1 MQVSL
6 RALRNVIFLFLLWII
21 AFQTW
26 QFTRFNT
33 IESNGRILQKQSGM
47 MRLRD
52 KENMYMF
59 VLKEQHRII
68 KAVGKQQEEEGTE
81 VKPVNPKLS
90 IHASANIGDDDD
102 RSSSSRD
109 CADDDNKNNMNDDVN
124 PHHGQQKESC
134 KCVNCEEDVL
144 CGKLW
149 NGTQVTG
156 DIEGNNDIYKKEIH
170 VVVSHCRTDLDFFP
184 DFTAGFNIASIH
196 VISKCGHPVRGAP
209 LDATIEVL
217 PNVGRCDHSYAH
229 YITNVLDKKVQLG
242 SQDNNGE
249 DAIVAFL
256 KDNAGGRN
264 LHQPGRWNSFHD
276 MVQVASSSVGFSC
289 GIVPGPWTRNAPK
302 YLMSAYFELET
313 LRKFAIVDY
322 TSRNKYDSDS
332 VPFESALANW
342 DLFYKNL
349 GAGSSLEPE
358 LVQVCYGGVFAV
370 SVKNIKKRKMGV
382 WKAAE
387 QSLSRGDNIQEGH
400 YMERTWAML
409 LATPLEQYQVE
420 AIKRYSEYTFRPG
433 YGEGYKSEAFLGGLA
448 RWIKRCN

>member
-1 MQVSL
+1 MIVSL
-6 RALRNVIFLFLLWII
+6 RTLRTIIFVFLLWII
-21 AFQTW
+21 IFQSW
-26 QFTRFNT
+26 EFTRDNDV
-33 IESNGRILQKQSGM
+33 IASNGSFLQAQKQSGM
-47 MRLRD
+47 RSSKDSMDIFVHDEHNWLVRRKPMG
-52 KENMYMF
+52 KEH
-59 VLKEQHRII
+59 ED
-68 KAVGKQQEEEGTE
+68 GTE

-90 IHASANIGDDDD
+90 IDASANKGDAHAGIRSGMGDD
-102 RSSSSRD
+102 R
-109 CADDDNKNNMNDDVN
+109 NKSLVN
-124 PHHGQQKESC
+124 PRHGQQIESC
-134 KCVNCEEDVL
+134 ECVNCKEDVL

-156 DIEGNNDIYKKEIH
+156 NIEGNNDIYKKEIH
-170 VVVSHCRTDLDFFP
+170 VVVSHCRTDLDLL
-184 DFTAGFNIASIH
+184 TALKGFNVVSIH

-209 LDATIEVL
+209 PDATIEVL
-217 PNVGRCDHSYAH
+217 PNVGRCDHSYAY
-229 YITNVLDKKVQLG
+229 YINNVLDKKLQLG
-242 SQDNNGE
+242 TQDNNGE
-249 DAIVAFL
+249 NAIVAFL
-256 KDNAGGRN
+256 KDNAGARN
-264 LHQPGRWNSFHD
+264 LHQPGRWNSFYD

-289 GIVPGPWTRNAPK
+289 GIVPGLWSLTQPTPEQK
-302 YLMSAYFELET
+302 FLTSVHFELET
-313 LRKFAIVDY
+313 LRNWEIVDY
-322 TSRNKYDSDS
+322 TSRNKYDSDI
-332 VPFESALANW
+332 VPFESAFANW

-349 GAGSSLEPE
+349 GVGSSLEPE
-358 LVQVCYGGVFAV
+358 LVQVCFGGVFVV